1 MIVEYIRY
9 CLPDEETCL
18 AFEQAYLAAQTA
30 LVQSE
35 HFIALEVARCEEEPM
50 SYIVRIEWDS
60 TRGHLD
66 GFRKSPEFGAFFN
79 LVRPF
84 FERILEMRHYQ
95 VKMQWGNRQDH

>member
-9 CLPDEETCL
+9 GMPDEETCL

-30 LVQSE
+30 LVRSE
-35 HFIALEVARCEEEPM
+35 HFIAIEVARCEEDRM
-50 SYIVRIEWDS
+50 NYIVRIEWDS
-60 TRGHLD
+60 TRGHIE
-66 GFRKSPEFGAFFN
+66 GFRKSPEFGPFFN

-95 VKMQWGNRQDH
+95 VKMQRRSLTDH